1 MPSNQLLVYYL
12 LSFILLFV
20 LMNVYLKIAIH
31 YNIIDKPNERSSH
44 TTLTIRGGGIIFSL
58 AMLLYFLSNQFAYP
72 FFIVGVLMMATVG
85 FFDDVNP
92 LSNKT
97 RLFVHFTASLLL
109 IYQSAIYQYSFLLIP
124 FLLVFIVASLNSY
137 NFMDGINGITAFY
150 SLSILLLLYFLNN
163 SIKFINP
170 ALLVFCGFS
179 LIIFTFY
186 NARKK
191 AKCFAGDTGS
201 LAIGFILFFITL
213 SLIQQTGNPFYA
225 LFFTVYGLDT
235 SITLIYRLIR
245 KENIYKAHRT
255 HLYQYLA
262 NEAGINHL
270 KVSAAFAI
278 SQLCIG
284 ILIIYFTQFSFSN
297 QIFSS
302 SIILIAAAL
311 LYYAIRRYVFHR
323 FVVKHVV

>member
-12 LSFILLFV
+12 LSFILLFG
-20 LMNVYLKIAIH
+20 LMNAYLKVAAY

-44 TTLTIRGGGIIFSL
+44 SELTIRGGGIIFSL
-58 AMLLYFLSNQFAYP
+58 AVLCYFLSNQFSYP
-72 FFIVGVLMMATVG
+72 YFVAGTLLVATVG
-85 FFDDVNP
+85 FFDDISP
-92 LSNKT
+92 LSNKI
-97 RLFVHFTASLLL
+97 RLFVHFTAALLLIYESGIYQYSLLL
-109 IYQSAIYQYSFLLIP
+109 IPVLLI
-124 FLLVFIVASLNSY
+124 FIVASLNSY

-150 SLSILLLLYFLNN
+150 SLSIFLLLYYLNY
-163 SIKFINP
+163 SIKFIDP

-191 AKCFAGDTGS
+191 ATCFAGDTGS

-235 SITLIYRLIR
+235 SITLIYRLIS

-262 NEAGINHL
+262 NEAGVNHL
-270 KVSAAFAI
+270 KVSAACAI
-278 SQLCIG
+278 SQLLIG
-284 ILIIYFTQFSFSN
+284 VLIIYFTQFSFSD

-302 SIILIAAAL
+302 SIILIATAL

-323 FVVKHVV
+323 YVVKHVV